1 MGNPGLA
8 LGGDG
13 LLRVSAKFRADSE
26 RSLVVVVVVVVV
38 VLNHSG
44 ATLAL
49 LSQTLPGTAALS
61 VGSEAWSGGT
71 EETAWN
77 QQFIIMKN

>member
-1 MGNPGLA
+1 MN
-8 LGGDG
+8 GDG
-13 LLRVSAKFRADSE
+13 HLWSARFRADSE

-38 VLNHSG
+38 NRSG
-44 ATLAL
+44 AALTLF
-49 LSQTLPGTAALS
+49 SQTLPGTAALS

-77 QQFIIMKN
+77 QQFII

>member
-26 RSLVVVVVVVVV
+26 RSLVVVVV
-38 VLNHSG
+38 LNPG

-49 LSQTLPGTAALS
+49 LSQTLPGTTTLS